1 MQFLELKIPPPI
13 VALIIGILM
22 WCVCLIAPS
31 GSVPTSARLSLAAA
45 FAVIGLASAVS
56 GAIAFRRAKTTTNP
70 LKPGAASSLVSS
82 GPYRFTRNPMY
93 LGLSLVLI
101 AWATYLWSVWA
112 LAGPLVFVAYIRRFQ
127 IAPEERALSALFG
140 AEYGE
145 YQTKVRRWL

>member
-13 VALIIGILM
+13 VAVIVGILM
-22 WCVCLIAPS
+22 WCIRLIAPS
-31 GSVPTSARLSLAAA
+31 GNAAPSARLWLAGA
-45 FAVIGLASAVS
+45 FAAIGLVSALS

-82 GPYRFTRNPMY
+82 GPYQFTRNPMY
-93 LGLSLVLI
+93 LGLSLILI
-101 AWATYLWSVWA
+101 AWATYLWLVWA
-112 LAGPLVFVAYIRRFQ
+112 LVGPLVFVVYIRRFQ

-145 YQTKVRRWL
+145 YQTRVRRWL